1 MRLSLLDSAVQTHAH
16 MQKLILQNFKAV
28 MPTLSGACCRSLLLF
43 SFPLSNIK
51 PEKVFCM
58 QVKLLRNRAVKQR
71 EVERGQKRK
80 WMMHLMHNIYNN
92 PKHGRI
98 MWSSTTMMKSQGEG
112 VWDGSERRW
121 GWESV
126 CDLGVWHQT
135 RWQCRKKFSHET
147 NKPSEIE
154 PPPPPTSFYPS
165 SAVTVVFGGSNAQT
179 KQSETKWRKDQ
190 MCMWGFFSS

>member
-1 MRLSLLDSAVQTHAH
+1 MWAELDFSAKTVSDKFPENEITHAHTHAVTDIFYVQTSLNDFPTLMRLSLLDSAAQTHAH
-16 MQKLILQNFKAV
+16 MQKLILQDFKAV

-98 MWSSTTMMKSQGEG
+98 MWSSTTMMKSQGE
-112 VWDGSERRW
+112 
-121 GWESV
+121 
-126 CDLGVWHQT
+126 
-135 RWQCRKKFSHET
+135 
-147 NKPSEIE
+147 
-154 PPPPPTSFYPS
+154 
-165 SAVTVVFGGSNAQT
+165 AV
-179 KQSETKWRKDQ
+179 
-190 MCMWGFFSS
+190 